1 MCLQEGVLT
10 VQMFILVTSF
20 FSSFDSEFLTD
31 LKLTKY
37 LGWLTPGILLLLP
50 P

>member
-10 VQMFILVTSF
+10 VQMCILVTSF
-20 FSSFDSEFLTD
+20 FLLIQFLTD
-31 LKLTKY
+31 LKLAKY
-37 LGWLTPGILLLLP
+37 LGWLIPGILLSLP